1 MAAFETCPQ
10 CGKLTFTE
18 ETVTIPASQYR
29 ELVVRA
35 DLQRPFLRKPSRSPI
50 ARDREV
56 SDFILECAK
65 PGTMIMRDIRSACI
79 AEFGSARTPSMSAL
93 HRFIQSAARRGR
105 LTPIKRHV

>member
-1 MAAFETCPQ
+1 MSSLETCPQ
-10 CGKLTFTE
+10 CGKLAFTE

-29 ELVVRA
+29 ELLSRA
-35 DLQRPFLRKPSRSPI
+35 EPQPPFLGKPSRSPI

-65 PGTMIMRDIRSACI
+65 PGTMIMRDIEAACL
-79 AEFGSARTPSMSAL
+79 ARFGRARTPSKSAL

-105 LTPIKRHV
+105 PAPIKRRS